1 MCLVASA
8 FRCPCLGWRRRRR
21 RWSSGRDL
29 VAPTKREKKEKNTRG
44 GRLEMDAAGGRAGGG
59 SSTSTSPAH
68 WWWVPAS
75 KAPVSAPQSPHNRRA
90 LHQKEQNFFF
100 FFSSF
105 SPASFSS
112 AGPTGRSGA
121 PPFPP
126 PPPCCVYGRVCVCLC
141 IHRPGTQSVKTHC
154 CDNISSPKS
163 TRREKRSAVPTHHP
177 THTHTQHKNLFFF
190 SFFFSWTDPSD
201 PLGPLVFPTSTY
213 SQWPTSPIRSAPLSQ
228 RHLRLLFSSEW
239 FGDCCQ
245 FHHRYL
251 IGRCREIA
259 SPLRPSCRI
268 THKTKRK
275 KEIDFSTHFAN
286 SSFLFRFSIR
296 V

>member
-29 VAPTKREKKEKNTRG
+29 VAPTKREKKKKKNTRG

-177 THTHTQHKNLFFF
+177 THTHTTQKPFFF
-190 SFFFSWTDPSD
+190 FLFLLLQLDRSVRPPWPPRLSHLHLFSMTHLSD
-201 PLGPLVFPTSTY
+201 
-213 SQWPTSPIRSAPLSQ
+213 PIRSALPTSPPPPLLQRVVRWLLPVPSQ
-228 RHLRLLFSSEW
+228 IPHRPVSRDRLSATSFLS
-239 FGDCCQ
+239 DNTQ
-245 FHHRYL
+245 N
-251 IGRCREIA
+251 
-259 SPLRPSCRI
+259 
-268 THKTKRK
+268 KTKERNRL
-275 KEIDFSTHFAN
+275 FYTFRQFVV
-286 SSFLFRFSIR
+286 SF
-296 V
+296 